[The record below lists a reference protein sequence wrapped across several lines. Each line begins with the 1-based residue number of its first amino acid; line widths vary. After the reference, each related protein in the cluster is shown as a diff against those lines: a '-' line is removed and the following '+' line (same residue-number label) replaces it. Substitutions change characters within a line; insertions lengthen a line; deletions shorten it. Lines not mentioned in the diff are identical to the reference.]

1 MLWHRSSQN
10 KNFSETNIAFFG
22 TAAKIKT
29 ASFDQKIIFQI
40 SPRFDAG
47 IDFFTSTGVSNSLW
61 MCLQY
66 PSQNPPHSINLGV
79 RQLNAESRTKTGINS
94 AHLLKPSRNE
104 ENDGNEGS

>member
-66 PSQNPPHSINLGV
+66 PSQNPPHSINTSW
-79 RQLNAESRTKTGINS
+79 NAE
-94 AHLLKPSRNE
+94 AHGAAKEAESEPNQ
-104 ENDGNEGS
+104 